1 MPSQIIIDASPMI
14 NSGTSAIPVPSQFIE
29 DYALDILNVDPAA
42 VRGTFSGVY
51 QALDNW
57 FASGN
62 EGFLSESNQLSFG

>member
-14 NSGTSAIPVPSQFIE
+14 NSGTSAIVPSQFIE

>member
-14 NSGTSAIPVPSQFIE
+14 NSGTSAIPRPSQIIE
-29 DYALDILNVDPAA
+29 DYALDILNVDPGA

-57 FASGN
+57 FARGN
-62 EGFLSESNQLSFG
+62 EGFINDANQLSFG